1 MMKIWIINHT
11 GYFLWDRRIVCSVVC
26 FFALIAAVVPF
37 WQQMALRA
45 LFVETWQFL
54 PVLFV
59 WNKNTA
65 IFFQIY
71 EEKCK
76 NIVILKFYIDCLWD
90 SSHVLSNY
98 YKVFVEKCFKLNN
111 YFFVYYLD
119 FEATT
124 LTFIVLFEWA
134 IN

>member
-1 MMKIWIINHT
+1 MIKIWIINHT

-45 LFVETWQFL
+45 LFSEMWQFR

-59 WNKNTA
+59 WNKNKA
-65 IFFQIY
+65 IFFLIY

-76 NIVILKFYIDCLWD
+76 NIVILEYYIDCLWD
-90 SSHVLSNY
+90 SNHILSIY
-98 YKVFVEKCFKLNN
+98 YKVFVEKCFILTN
-111 YFFVYYLD
+111 YFFVCYQAGSAIVTLYLS
-119 FEATT
+119 
-124 LTFIVLFEWA
+124 LYEWA